1 MRTHPLRVGQVT
13 AHPNRVPRAE
23 STYYIPVVRTE
34 SVFRVRAA
42 VVKVLLL
49 RCLKLRRHSW
59 HQQIAVTPFPAWSKR
74 GREPERVRDVRSTG
88 TP

>member
-1 MRTHPLRVGQVT
+1 VGQVT

-23 STYYIPVVRTE
+23 STYYIPIVRTE
-34 SVFRVRAA
+34 SVFLVRSA
-42 VVKVLLL
+42 VVKVPLL

-59 HQQIAVTPFPAWSKR
+59 HQQIAVTIFPARSKR